1 MEMEPLRCIT
11 NHHLPWA
18 PLTIIRASLGQL
30 HLSGLFSSWTAISHG
45 RNQEISETPNSLLH
59 ANYIIRNIQ
68 KSADFHRIARSKKH
82 ICSKSLVPTQI
93 LSIPFNHK
101 SFENASCSLNCQK
114 NVSNLPSFCQFPY
127 KTPWMSEMGGLVFP
141 IFCANASLISWV
153 KTKSLTLCIV
163 QSSQGSNYDSDC
175 CSKKTPPQKKTR
187 RRCNTN

>member
-114 NVSNLPSFCQFPY
+114 IVSAFP
-127 KTPWMSEMGGLVFP
+127 TFLVS
-141 IFCANASLISWV
+141 ASSPTKLHEWARWAVWS

-163 QSSQGSNYDSDC
+163 QSSQGPNYDSDC
-175 CSKKTPPQKKTR
+175 CSKKTPPKKKTR
-187 RRCNTN
+187 RCNTT